1 MPLDPRVKRFLD
13 ALAAGNPPG
22 ARTVSVPQRRAQ
34 LVELMKLG
42 GAEVSLAPVEDGTIP
57 GPAGPLPIRVFS
69 PELKEPPTQLPAPLL
84 PGLIYFHGGGLVA
97 GSIDTHAS
105 IARALCHSSGCRI
118 VAVDYRLAPEHP
130 FPAGLD
136 DTRAAIAYVHSHA
149 ADFGIDAA
157 RLGVCGDSAG
167 GTLVAAACHALAR
180 SGGAKPALQ
189 LLLCP
194 ILDYSRRSGSRA
206 DFVSGY
212 LIDQDTLDHDLE
224 HYAPRGADPKDPR
237 ISPLLAEDLSGVP
250 PTIVHTA
257 EFDPLRDEGQDYFR
271 RLSQTGSALAYTCH
285 PGMIHLFYGLG
296 AVIPYART
304 AFEKMGAEIR
314 AALDDPGAI
323 E

>member
-1 MPLDPRVKRFLD
+1 
-13 ALAAGNPPG
+13 LAAGNPPS
-22 ARTVSVPQRRAQ
+22 ARTVSVAQRRAQ
-34 LVELMKLG
+34 LVELMELG
-42 GAEVSLAPVEDGTIP
+42 GARVPVGHAKDGTIP
-57 GPAGPLPIRVFS
+57 GPAGPLAIRVYS
-69 PELKEPPTQLPAPLL
+69 PELNDPATHIPAAPLL
-84 PGLIYFHGGGLVA
+84 PGLIYFHGGGMVA
-97 GSIDTHAS
+97 GSLDTHAP
-105 IARALCHSSGCRI
+105 IARALCHWSGCRV

-136 DTRAAIAYVHSHA
+136 DATAAIAHLGSHA

-167 GTLVAAACHALAR
+167 GTLVAAACHSLAR
-180 SGGAKPALQ
+180 SGGTGAALQ
-189 LLLCP
+189 LLICP
-194 ILDYSRRSGSRA
+194 ILDYSRRTGSRA
-206 DFVSGY
+206 DFSSGY

-224 HYAPRGADPKDPR
+224 HYAPQGADPKDPR
-237 ISPLLAEDLSGVP
+237 ISPLLAEDLSGLP

-314 AALDDPGAI
+314 AALNDPGAI

>member
-1 MPLDPRVKRFLD
+1 
-13 ALAAGNPPG
+13 
-22 ARTVSVPQRRAQ
+22 
-34 LVELMKLG
+34 MKLG
-42 GAEVSLAPVEDGTIP
+42 GADVPIGLIEDGTIP
-57 GPAGPLPIRVFS
+57 GPAGPLAVRVYS
-69 PELKEPPTQLPAPLL
+69 PEPKDPPTQRPAPLL

-105 IARALCHSSGCRI
+105 IARALCHWGECRI
-118 VAVDYRLAPEHP
+118 IAVDYRLAPEHP

-136 DTRAAIAYVHSHA
+136 DTTAAIAYVGSHA

-167 GTLVAAACHALAR
+167 GTLVAAACHARAR
-180 SGGAKPALQ
+180 SGGARPSLQ
-189 LLLCP
+189 LLICP

-206 DFVSGY
+206 DFSSGY

-224 HYAPRGADPKDPR
+224 HYAPQGADPTDPR

-250 PTIVHTA
+250 RTIVHTA

-271 RLSQTGSALAYTCH
+271 RLSPTGSALAYTCH

-314 AALDDPGAI
+314 AALNDPGAI